1 MRRSSCQYEKTYKEE
16 IKQMSIEGEELR
28 EAVQGALKEQVEKS
42 LNSFRPYLQADG
54 GDVELVDVNEEGVVF
69 VRLAGACRGCPGAT
83 MTLQMGVERILK
95 QQVPEVKSVV
105 AVQ

>member
-1 MRRSSCQYEKTYKEE
+1 MRRGGRQYEKTYRKET
-16 IKQMSIEGEELR
+16 KQMSVEGEELR
-28 EAVQGALKEQVEKS
+28 EPGQGALKEDVERS
-42 LNSFRPYLQADG
+42 LNSVRPYLQADG
-54 GDVELVDVNEEGVVF
+54 GDVELVDVNDDGIVF

-95 QQVPEVKSVV
+95 QQVPEVTGVV

>member
-1 MRRSSCQYEKTYKEE
+1 M
-16 IKQMSIEGEELR
+16 KQMSVESEELR
-28 EAVQGALKEQVEKS
+28 ATRQSGLKEDVERS
-42 LNSFRPYLQADG
+42 LNSVRPYLQADG
-54 GDVELVDVNEEGVVF
+54 GDVELVDVNEEGIVF

>member
-1 MRRSSCQYEKTYKEE
+1 M
-16 IKQMSIEGEELR
+16 KQMSVGSEELR
-28 EAVQGALKEQVEKS
+28 ETGQSALKEDVERS
-42 LNSFRPYLQADG
+42 LNSVRPYLQADG
-54 GDVELVDVNEEGVVF
+54 GDVELVDVNEEGIVF